1 MKRKRVILFVVFA
14 ALAAGISY
22 LTTRRAR
29 QIVLT
34 GMVTTDQVIVSS
46 EIQGRLQ
53 RLLVNQGDTVTNH
66 ELVAII
72 RPQEQQAD
80 LAFYASSEQ
89 QSAAQVAQ
97 AEADLRFQEGQTT
110 NQIRQAEANL
120 AATQAQVAQAEA
132 DLEIARLNFKREKD
146 LHDAGVDSAQAYDEA
161 RTTYDSARARV
172 ETVAKQAEAARS
184 AVALAASNEDQNAAR
199 RAAVNASRH
208 QLAGATAQKDKAGV
222 HLDYTEIYAP
232 GDGVVDVRAALQG
245 EVVSPGQAIIT
256 LINPDNLWVRA
267 DVEETYIDGIH
278 LGDKMAVKLP
288 SGRQLE
294 GTVFYRSLDADYATQ
309 RDVSRSKRDIKT
321 FEIRLR
327 CDNRDRSLAVGMT
340 AYVVLPLS
348 KG

>member
-184 AVALAASNEDQNAAR
+184 AVALRTSNEDPNAPR
-199 RAAVNASRH
+199 RAARDASRQ
-208 QLAGATAQKDKAGV
+208 QLSGRTAQKDTAG
-222 HLDYTEIYAP
+222 
-232 GDGVVDVRAALQG
+232 G
-245 EVVSPGQAIIT
+245 
-256 LINPDNLWVRA
+256 
-267 DVEETYIDGIH
+267 
-278 LGDKMAVKLP
+278 
-288 SGRQLE
+288 
-294 GTVFYRSLDADYATQ
+294 
-309 RDVSRSKRDIKT
+309 
-321 FEIRLR
+321 
-327 CDNRDRSLAVGMT
+327 
-340 AYVVLPLS
+340 
-348 KG
+348 